1 MLEFRLLGP
10 LEVAGDRGPISL
22 GGPRQ
27 RATLAILLLSANRV
41 VSIDRLA
48 DDLYSGA
55 PPVTAVTQVQRQ
67 VSDLRKALGSASVI
81 ETRSPGYVI
90 RLTPE
95 QLDLGRFEHLTE
107 EGRLALA
114 GGDARRAA
122 ELLREALAVWR
133 GAPLADLAYEPF
145 AQSAIGRLEE
155 IRLSALEQRIDAE
168 LAIGR
173 HAELIG
179 ELEQL
184 VFDEPLREHLRGQLM
199 LALYRSGRQAEAL
212 DAYAKAR
219 AALVEE
225 FGIELSP
232 ALRDLERAILNQ
244 DPSLELRPDRS
255 PSAHGTGA
263 LLVLLRAEEGL
274 DRLLAIAEPLASVS
288 GRELLLIRLLSKQ
301 EDVGQAAS
309 ALNARRES
317 VGVPSRSAAF
327 TALEP
332 TREVLRLA
340 ATYDVELVVL
350 DASPELEGKQLPA
363 HLAALLERSPADICL
378 LAGATAGRQDGPV
391 LVPFG
396 GGEHDWAALEMAA
409 WLCSATSAPLRVV
422 GTKTDARGRSRDA
435 SRLLADAALAV
446 QRVVRVDAEPL
457 LLEPTSEALVH
468 ASKRAF
474 VVVIGI
480 SPRWRQEGVG
490 SIRRTLLDASLAPT
504 LVVHRG
510 PRPGGLA
517 PPESHTRFTWSIE
530 G

>member
-10 LEVAGDRGPISL
+10 LEVAGDRGLISL

-95 QLDLGRFEHLTE
+95 QLDLGRFERLTE
-107 EGRLALA
+107 EARRAFV
-114 GGDARRAA
+114 GGDARLAA

-133 GAPLADLAYEPF
+133 GAPLADLAFEPF

-155 IRLSALEQRIDAE
+155 IRLLALEQRIDAE

-212 DAYAKAR
+212 DVCAKAR
-219 AALVEE
+219 ATLVDE

-255 PSAHGTGA
+255 PSVHGTGA
-263 LLVLLRAEEGL
+263 LLVLPRTEEGL

-309 ALNARRES
+309 TLKARRAS

-350 DASPELEGKQLPA
+350 DAPPSSRGSSSRPILQPSWSVRLPTSACSPGRQPVGKMGRCSS
-363 HLAALLERSPADICL
+363 RSPAANTI
-378 LAGATAGRQDGPV
+378 GRRSNWPPG
-391 LVPFG
+391 
-396 GGEHDWAALEMAA
+396 
-409 WLCSATSAPLRVV
+409 CAPR
-422 GTKTDARGRSRDA
+422 
-435 SRLLADAALAV
+435 RLLRFGSWARRRTREVAV
-446 QRVVRVDAEPL
+446 ATLVACWPMRPWPYSGLCASTPNRCSWSRPVR
-457 LLEPTSEALVH
+457 
-468 ASKRAF
+468 
-474 VVVIGI
+474 
-480 SPRWRQEGVG
+480 RWRTQ
-490 SIRRTLLDASLAPT
+490 ASEHSSL
-504 LVVHRG
+504 
-510 PRPGGLA
+510 
-517 PPESHTRFTWSIE
+517 
-530 G
+530 